1 MSIYLNGTILQ
12 YLNKLQIG
20 QLFNSQYNVSE
31 DSGATEG
38 CLRSLACNAL
48 TGIETSVGTL
58 ADTRNIPYGNIP
70 VSSNALVGRGCSAT
84 RRDTSRGYR

>member
-1 MSIYLNGTILQ
+1 MVQTSTGGRGF
-12 YLNKLQIG
+12 QIDNVRG
-20 QLFNSQYNVSE
+20 FGARRKQNVSE
-31 DSGATEG
+31 GSGVPEG
-38 CLRSLACNAL
+38 CLRSLAVNAL